1 MAPSFATLL
10 AKKVGLS
17 GCRKA
22 LDERKLEMRIV
33 ILLSI
38 VAFALGCATM
48 RKANDL
54 AEKGW
59 GYVEQAAEFA
69 LAVPSDT
76 VFTVVDAGID
86 LSEDALN
93 KAKSVVSGGGE

>member
-1 MAPSFATLL
+1 
-10 AKKVGLS
+10 
-17 GCRKA
+17 
-22 LDERKLEMRIV
+22 MRFV

-38 VAFALGCATM
+38 VAFVFGCATM

-69 LAVPSDT
+69 LGVPNDT
-76 VFTVVDAGID
+76 VFKVVDASID
-86 LSEDALN
+86 LSEDVLN
-93 KAKSVVSGGGE
+93 KAKSVVSGGDE